1 PARVFNI
8 GNHDPVQLLD
18 FIACVE
24 ASLGRAAEKR
34 LLPMQD
40 GDVPATYADTTALR
54 EWVGFA
60 PATPLSHGIAQ
71 FVAWYLAYH
80 GNRSNMA

>member
-1 PARVFNI
+1 VPARVFNI

-18 FIACVE
+18 FIACLE
-24 ASLGRAAEKR
+24 ASLGRTAEKR

-40 GDVPATYADTTALR
+40 GDVPATYADTRALR

-60 PATPLSHGIAQ
+60 PATPLATGIQ
-71 FVAWYLAYH
+71 HFVDWYQAYH
-80 GNRSNMA
+80 AATFSA